1 MSCVERLRDRM
12 SVEHAPRALVC
23 LLVVYGLASLVHFV
37 HNAEYLEYYPNLPSW
52 LSRGQVYAVWLG
64 ITAIGVVGYLVH
76 RAGHR
81 LVGLGVVA
89 AYAALGFDG
98 LLHYGRAPFVA
109 HSAAMNFSILFEV
122 AAAAVLFA
130 YALTLMTQHARD
142 WSPRKRA

>member
-1 MSCVERLRDRM
+1 M
-12 SVEHAPRALVC
+12 SVEHAPRALVW

-52 LSRGQVYAVWLG
+52 LSRGQIYAVWLG
-64 ITAIGVVGYLVH
+64 ITAIGVVGYVVH
-76 RAGHR
+76 RAGYR
-81 LVGLGVVA
+81 LIGLGVVA

-122 AAAAVLFA
+122 AAAAILATYVV
-130 YALTLMTQHARD
+130 TLVRRHVVQRGTSD
-142 WSPRKRA
+142 K